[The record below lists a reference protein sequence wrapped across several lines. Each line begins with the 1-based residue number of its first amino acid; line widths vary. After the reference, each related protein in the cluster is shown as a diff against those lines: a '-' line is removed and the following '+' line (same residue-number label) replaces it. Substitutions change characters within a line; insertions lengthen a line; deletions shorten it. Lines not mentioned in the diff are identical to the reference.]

1 MSKKDEK
8 PQAKKED
15 AQKTLVKTPKS
26 VRRSSGKVQEIFA
39 QATKKHLAQHGDE
52 KKAKKAGKEALKKKG
67 YQKTDGMWGKSAA
80 EENAKKSDKSPEK
93 GAAKKSD
100 KKAEKLKGEKKSDQ
114 DTKKAKDTKSAAKLT
129 DQKPGKKTDKK
140 GAEQAAEQQLEPK
153 PSKKAKKDKKKKK
166 KIQRENQGP
175 LKDATDS
182 LDIETLLG
190 EDIPDENMYSSADV
204 EVEPEVDLEEM
215 EDLVDAED
223 PVEPLDELA
232 LAEFDREFAEE
243 AAHLEE
249 VEHPDDPL
257 SAEAP
262 AQRRPIEVFT
272 RQELYEEAKELGI
285 PGRSRM
291 TKQQLFD
298 AIEEATA

>member
-1 MSKKDEK
+1 VSKKDKK
-8 PQAKKED
+8 PQAKKEN

-67 YQKTDGMWGKSAA
+67 YSKTDGMWGKSAV
-80 EENAKKSDKSPEK
+80 EQKPKKSDQSLEK

-114 DTKKAKDTKSAAKLT
+114 DTKNAKGAAQLT
-129 DQKPGKKTDKK
+129 DQKPGKKNSRK
-140 GAEQAAEQQLEPK
+140 GAEKAAEQQLEPK
-153 PSKKAKKDKKKKK
+153 PSKKAKKAKKKKK

-175 LKDATDS
+175 LKAATDS

-204 EVEPEVDLEEM
+204 EVEPEVDLDEM

-243 AAHLEE
+243 AADLEE
-249 VEHPDDPL
+249 VEYPGAP
-257 SAEAP
+257 SGAEAP

-272 RQELYEEAKELGI
+272 RQELYEEAKELDI

>member
-1 MSKKDEK
+1 MSKKDKK
-8 PQAKKED
+8 PQAKKEN
-15 AQKTLVKTPKS
+15 AQKTLAKTPKS
-26 VRRSSGKVQEIFA
+26 VARSSDKVQEIFA

-52 KKAKKAGKEALKKKG
+52 KKAKKVGKETLKKKG
-67 YQKTDGMWGKSAA
+67 YSKTDGMWGKSAV
-80 EENAKKSDKSPEK
+80 EQKPKKSDQSLEK

-114 DTKKAKDTKSAAKLT
+114 DTKNAKGAAKLT
-129 DQKPGKKTDKK
+129 DQKPGKKSGRK
-140 GAEQAAEQQLEPK
+140 GAEKAAEQQLEPK
-153 PSKKAKKDKKKKK
+153 PSKKAKKAKKKKK

-175 LKDATDS
+175 LKAATDS

-204 EVEPEVDLEEM
+204 EVEPEVDLDEM

-223 PVEPLDELA
+223 PVELLDELA

-243 AAHLEE
+243 VADLEE
-249 VEHPDDPL
+249 VEHPGAP
-257 SAEAP
+257 SGAEAP

-272 RQELYEEAKELGI
+272 RQELYEEAKELDI

>member
-1 MSKKDEK
+1 MSKKDKK
-8 PQAKKED
+8 PQVKKES

-26 VRRSSGKVQEIFA
+26 VARSSDKVQEIFA

-52 KKAKKAGKEALKKKG
+52 KKAKKVGKEALKKKG
-67 YQKTDGMWGKSAA
+67 YSKTDGMWGKSAV
-80 EENAKKSDKSPEK
+80 EQKPKKSDQSLEK

-114 DTKKAKDTKSAAKLT
+114 DTKNAKGAAQLT
-129 DQKPGKKTDKK
+129 DQKPGKKSGRK
-140 GAEQAAEQQLEPK
+140 GAEKAAEQQLEPK
-153 PSKKAKKDKKKKK
+153 PSKKAKKAKKKKK

-175 LKDATDS
+175 LKAATDS

-204 EVEPEVDLEEM
+204 EVEPEVDLEEL

-243 AAHLEE
+243 VADLEE
-249 VEHPDDPL
+249 AEHPGTP
-257 SAEAP
+257 SGAEAP
-262 AQRRPIEVFT
+262 AQSRPIEVFT
-272 RQELYEEAKELGI
+272 RQELYEEAKELDI

>member
-1 MSKKDEK
+1 MSKKDKK

-67 YQKTDGMWGKSAA
+67 YQKTDGIWGKSAA
-80 EENAKKSDKSPEK
+80 EENAKKFDKSPEK

-114 DTKKAKDTKSAAKLT
+114 DTKKAKGTKSAAKLT
-129 DQKPGKKTDKK
+129 DQKPGKKNGKK
-140 GAEQAAEQQLEPK
+140 GAEKAAEQQLEPK
-153 PSKKAKKDKKKKK
+153 PSKKAKKAKQKKK

-175 LKDATDS
+175 LKDATES

-190 EDIPDENMYSSADV
+190 EDIPDENMYGSADV

-249 VEHPDDPL
+249 VEHPGDPL